1 MKAKLIE
8 KFVSIYGEGGEIRS
22 FFSPGRVKPDRRA
35 YRLQREDTFSHV
47 H

>member
-22 FFSPGRVKPDRRA
+22 VSIPITT
-35 YRLQREDTFSHV
+35 EDTFSHV

>member
-22 FFSPGRVKPDRRA
+22 FFSPGRVT
-35 YRLQREDTFSHV
+35 LIGEHTTEDTFSHV